1 MTIVKDN
8 LENNK
13 NDLIT
18 SAAKSVL
25 GIVPFAGSLLSE
37 LVGNLIPN
45 QRIDRLTKYVKELDE
60 KLSKISSEKITSL
73 IENEDFLDLVEEGFV
88 QASRAITDERRKY
101 IASVVTN
108 GITDE
113 MIQLHESKY
122 LLNILQELNDT
133 EIIWLRYY
141 LVPTIGGDEE
151 FRNKHKNILDHV
163 QTYIGVDNETLSKSA
178 IQKSYTEHLERLEL
192 IDQKIRFDRSKG
204 IPEYDTS
211 GKPKKSYTNITTL
224 GRLVLKQI
232 GLIDELYQ
240 RENCA

>member
-1 MTIVKDN
+1 MTTAKDS

-13 NDLIT
+13 NDLIA

-25 GIVPFAGSLLSE
+25 GIVPIAGSLLSE

-60 KLSKISSEKITSL
+60 KLSQIPSEKMSSL
-73 IENEDFLDLVEEGFV
+73 IENEDFIDLVEEGFV

-101 IASVVTN
+101 IASVVAN

-113 MIQLHESKY
+113 AIKLNESKY
-122 LLNILQELNDT
+122 LLKILQELNDN

-141 LVPTIGGDEE
+141 LVPTNDGDEE
-151 FRNKHKNILDHV
+151 FRNRHKNILEHIE
-163 QTYIGVDNETLSKSA
+163 TYIGVDNETLSKSA
-178 IQKSYTEHLERLEL
+178 IQKSYIEHLERLEL

-204 IPEYDTS
+204 IPQYNAST
-211 GKPKKSYTNITTL
+211 GKPKKSSTNITTF
-224 GRLVLKQI
+224 GRLLLKQI
-232 GLIDELYQ
+232 GVIDELYE
-240 RENCA
+240 R